1 MTIKVRI
8 IFSLVI
14 AFDIRFSFIPE
25 REAVLSLITCKN
37 FRATVRV
44 TNAGGYKF
52 SSPILLG
59 KFGLKSI
66 REAGSRSIIHKSSYF
81 CSSLII
87 QGFYDV
93 VKINPS
99 KRYFPRCCWLSSF
112 INFSNL
118 FSIINRYPHLS
129 PSRITAQIRISSTFR
144 DKRMLKKLCFKFF
157 NILIGLCNR

>member
-1 MTIKVRI
+1 MNDDQSSNRLHFLTSCYRVRYTIL
-8 IFSLVI
+8 FYSGE
-14 AFDIRFSFIPE
+14 P
-25 REAVLSLITCKN
+25 VLSLITSKN

-66 REAGSRSIIHKSSYF
+66 REAGSRSIIHKSPYF

-99 KRYFPRCCWLSSF
+99 KRYFSRCFLLSSF
-112 INFSNL
+112 MNFST
-118 FSIINRYPHLS
+118 Y
-129 PSRITAQIRISSTFR
+129 
-144 DKRMLKKLCFKFF
+144 F
-157 NILIGLCNR
+157 NN

>member
-1 MTIKVRI
+1 MNDDQSSNHSLLLTS
-8 IFSLVI
+8 FSLSLLSRVRYTI
-14 AFDIRFSFIPE
+14 LFYSRGP
-25 REAVLSLITCKN
+25 VLSLITSKN

-66 REAGSRSIIHKSSYF
+66 REAGSKSIIHKSPYF

-99 KRYFPRCCWLSSF
+99 KRYFSRCCCLSSF
-112 INFSNL
+112 INFSTY
-118 FSIINRYPHLS
+118 F
-129 PSRITAQIRISSTFR
+129 Q
-144 DKRMLKKLCFKFF
+144 
-157 NILIGLCNR
+157 